1 MVVFTALGE
10 TSYAMYVYLE
20 SDLTKLRHDFDYSI
34 LPYDFLR
41 DQRGLVLSFQAL
53 VLVITTFFGL
63 ALLLLLYF

>member
-1 MVVFTALGE
+1 
-10 TSYAMYVYLE
+10 MYVYLE